1 MPKSHLDY
9 YNKHGISPVHYI
21 ATSVQEHF
29 ERRASLYRSL
39 GLPPLAFRGARVLE
53 VAVGSG
59 QNSLY
64 VASRMP
70 ASLTL
75 VEPNPTGINE
85 IRELYAKTLV
95 PHTSPMLVE
104 MTLQDYTPEH
114 QFDIVLCENWLGR
127 VPHERALLRK
137 LAGFVAP
144 DGIMVVTTLT
154 PTGFLPNLI
163 RRALSVKYCD
173 PRLPFADRTARL
185 VEMFAPHLAHMSAMT
200 RTATDWV
207 QDNMMN
213 PAYFDICLTIPDILQ
228 EVGEGLNA
236 LGTNPS
242 FSTDWRWF
250 KAVCGEAREFNGH
263 MIDEYE
269 AQLHNFFDYQLE
281 FSQTDVQLNRKIEA
295 ACIEFLEAARS
306 YEHAVL
312 TDQHPAE
319 ALDKVTGILKTII
332 ARMYA
337 FPDQVRLGL
346 EAGLALLQAEHADFR
361 EVAKNSPFSRLFGRE
376 TVYLSLINDKCEDQ
390 LYAREQQG

>member
-1 MPKSHLDY
+1 MNKSHLDY

-21 ATSVQEHF
+21 ASSDQEHF

-39 GLPPLAFRGARVLE
+39 GLPSLAFRGARVLE

-75 VEPNPTGINE
+75 VEPNPTGIRE
-85 IRELYAKTLV
+85 IRELYAKTAVTHTEPVLV
-95 PHTSPMLVE
+95 DA
-104 MTLQDYTPEH
+104 TLQDYLPSDR
-114 QFDIVLCENWLGR
+114 FDIVLCENWLGR
-127 VPHERALLRK
+127 VPHEKALLRK

-173 PRLPFADRTARL
+173 PRLPFEERTVRL

-200 RTATDWV
+200 RSAIDWV
-207 QDNMMN
+207 HDNMMN
-213 PAYFDICLTIPDILQ
+213 PAYFDICLTIPDVLQ
-228 EVGEGLNA
+228 EVGGGLNA
-236 LGTNPS
+236 LGTNPL

-250 KAVCGEAREFNGH
+250 KSLHGEAREFNRH
-263 MIDEYE
+263 MNDEYE

-281 FSQTDVQLNRKIEA
+281 FSQTDVALNREIEA
-295 ACIEFLEAARS
+295 ACLEFLEAARS

-312 TDQHPAE
+312 ADEHPVE
-319 ALDKVTGILKTII
+319 ALDKLTGILKNII
-332 ARMYA
+332 ARVHA

-346 EAGLALLQAEHADFR
+346 EAGLALLLAEHADFR

-376 TVYLSLINDKCEDQ
+376 TVYLSLIADKFEDRF
-390 LYAREQQG
+390 AVREQQG

>member
-9 YNKHGISPVHYI
+9 YNKHGISPVHYM
-21 ATSVQEHF
+21 AASVQEHF

-39 GLPPLAFRGARVLE
+39 GLPSLAFRGARVLE

-70 ASLTL
+70 ESLTL
-75 VEPNPTGINE
+75 VEPNPTGIRE
-85 IRELYAKTLV
+85 IRELYQNTAV
-95 PHTSPMLVE
+95 PHTTPTLVE
-104 MTLQDYTPEH
+104 KTLQDYAPEQ

-137 LAGFVAP
+137 LAGFVGP

-173 PRLPFADRTARL
+173 PHLPFAERTTRL
-185 VEMFAPHLAHMSAMT
+185 VEMFAPHLAHMRAMT

-213 PAYFDICLTIPDILQ
+213 PAYFDICLTIPDVLQ
-228 EVGEGLNA
+228 EVGDQLNA

-250 KAVCGEAREFNGH
+250 KAVYGEAREFNLH
-263 MIDEYE
+263 MIQEYE

-281 FSQTDVQLNRKIEA
+281 FSQTDVDLNREIEA
-295 ACIEFLEAARS
+295 DCLEFLEAARS

-319 ALDKVTGILKTII
+319 ALDKLTGILKTII
-332 ARMYA
+332 ARVHA

-346 EAGLALLQAEHADFR
+346 EAGLALLLNEQADYR

-376 TVYLSLINDKCEDQ
+376 TVYLSLNADKATDRF
-390 LYAREQQG
+390 YAGN